1 MKNFLFQLPSKIH
14 FGEGI
19 VSKIG
24 YELKCRNMQKTLIVT
39 DSGIVDAGLTTVIED
54 SLKYHGIEYI
64 LFDKVQANPNTQIIY
79 QGAELYQ
86 ESGCCSLVAIGGG
99 SCIDSAKAIGILATN
114 GGKVEDYEGFGHVKN
129 PLPFIVAI
137 PTTYG
142 TGSEVST
149 ATIVTDEIRHVKMF
163 IGSDYLAPAIA
174 MIDPLLLIA
183 LPFKIAASTGLDALT
198 HAIESYVS
206 INENPF
212 SDSLNEYAIR
222 TISKNLLPA
231 ASTNDNVE
239 ATSYMVTASCM
250 TAIAFNYT
258 ALGLV
263 HGIAHALGG
272 LYNIPH
278 GVANALLLPYVM
290 EYNLLSKPHKFARI
304 AELMGED
311 INGITDV
318 EAGYKSVIAV
328 KRMSKLLGIP
338 EKLSEIGIEPDKFT
352 TIAQFALKDGNVGF
366 NPRTVR
372 LDNIISI
379 LNSAL

>member
-1 MKNFLFQLPSKIH
+1 MKNFLFQLSSKIH

-19 VSKIG
+19 VTKIG
-24 YELKCRNMQKTLIVT
+24 FELKSRNIQKTMVVT
-39 DSGIVDAGLTTVIED
+39 DSGIVSAGLLASVEN
-54 SLKYHGIEYI
+54 SLKYQGIDSV

-79 QGAELYQ
+79 QGAKLYQ
-86 ESGCCSLVAIGGG
+86 DNACNCIVAIGGG
-99 SCIDSAKAIGILATN
+99 SCIDSAKAIGILVTN
-114 GGKVEDYEGFGHVKN
+114 GGKIEDYEGFGLVKN
-129 PLPFIVAI
+129 PLPFMAAI

-149 ATIVTDEIRHVKMF
+149 ATIVTDEVRHVKMF
-163 IGSDYLAPAIA
+163 IGSDYLAPSIA
-174 MIDPLLLIA
+174 MIDPILLMA
-183 LPFKIAASTGLDALT
+183 LPFKIAASTGMDALT

-206 INENPF
+206 INENPL
-212 SDSLNEYAIR
+212 SDALNEYAIS

-231 ASTNDNVE
+231 ASTTDDAE
-239 ATSYMVTASCM
+239 ATSCMVTASCM
-250 TAIAFNYT
+250 AAIAFNYT

-272 LYNIPH
+272 LYNVQH

-290 EYNLLSKPHKFARI
+290 EFNLLSKPKKFARI

-311 INGITDV
+311 IRGITDI
-318 EAGYKSVIAV
+318 EAGFKAINAV

-338 EKLSEIGIEPDKFT
+338 EKLSEIGIGSDKFD
-352 TIAQFALKDGNVGF
+352 TIVQFALKDGNVGF

-372 LDNIISI
+372 ADGVMNL
-379 LNSAL
+379 LKTAL